1 MKIKLLGLQTL
12 QSLRVLLPGLDNQS
26 SGRGVKLRYII
37 FMDGWMDG
45 WVGGWMGGWVD
56 GYDRFDWIDYI
67 G

>member
-37 FMDGWMDG
+37 YIWMDGWMSGWMDGWMDG
-45 WVGGWMGGWVD
+45 WMGGW
-56 GYDRFDWIDYI
+56 I
-67 G
+67 